1 MRGIPLYLFLIS
13 IAALL
18 GSCSMQNLMSKSDR
32 ALHNDSLFFKQDNF
46 QYIIK
51 KDDKLSISVW
61 DHEDLSVGS
70 IYGIY
75 NSNEVYGK
83 WLMVDAFGNIAI
95 PKIGEF
101 NVAGKTVVQIE
112 DTLKTIFSK
121 SVVSPIVEVKVLN
134 KEVSVIG
141 EVKMPTKVL
150 LDKEENYLLE
160 IITRAGDFDYYANKT
175 KVTVVRE
182 INDLPY
188 KIEVDLTG
196 MDLHHTQNILIQ
208 PGDIVYVPTRRGKN
222 WDKKASTAIP
232 VTSVITS
239 IIVILTVFR

>member
-1 MRGIPLYLFLIS
+1 MRGIPLYLFFIVLTG
-13 IAALL
+13 AF
-18 GSCSMQNLMSKSDR
+18 GSCSMQNLMSKSDQAMR
-32 ALHNDSLFFKQDNF
+32 NDSLFYQKKNF
-46 QYIIK
+46 EYVIK

-83 WLMVDAFGNIAI
+83 WLMVDAFGNVAI
-95 PKIGEF
+95 PKIGEVQ
-101 NVAGKTVVQIE
+101 VAGKTAIE
-112 DTLKTIFSK
+112 VEEMLKGIFSK
-121 SVVSPIVEVKVLN
+121 SVLNPIVEVKVLN
-134 KEVSVIG
+134 KEVTVMG
-141 EVKMPTKVL
+141 EVRTPSKLL
-150 LDKEENYLLE
+150 LDKEENSILE
-160 IITRAGDFDYYANKT
+160 IISRAGDFDYYANKT

-182 INDLPY
+182 IGNVPY
-188 KIEVDLTG
+188 KIELDLTG
-196 MDLHHTQNILIQ
+196 MDIQHSQNILVQ

-239 IIVILTVFR
+239 IIVILTVFK

>member
-1 MRGIPLYLFLIS
+1 
-13 IAALL
+13 
-18 GSCSMQNLMSKSDR
+18 MQNLMSKSDQAMR
-32 ALHNDSLFFKQDNF
+32 NDSLFFQKTNF
-46 QYIIK
+46 EYVIK

-83 WLMVDAFGNIAI
+83 WLMVDAFGNVAV
-95 PKIGEF
+95 PRIGEVQ
-101 NVAGKTVVQIE
+101 VAGKTAIE
-112 DTLKTIFSK
+112 VEEMLKGIFSK
-121 SVVSPIVEVKVLN
+121 SVLNPIVEVKVLN
-134 KEVSVIG
+134 KEVTVMG
-141 EVKMPTKVL
+141 EVRTPSKLL
-150 LDKEENYLLE
+150 LDKEENSILE
-160 IITRAGDFDYYANKT
+160 IISRAGDFDYYANKT

-182 INDLPY
+182 IGNVPY
-188 KIEVDLTG
+188 KIELDLTG
-196 MDLHHTQNILIQ
+196 MDVHHSQNILVQ

-239 IIVILTVFR
+239 IIVILTVFK

>member
-1 MRGIPLYLFLIS
+1 MRGIPLYLFLI
-13 IAALL
+13 ILTWTM
-18 GSCSMQNLMSKSDR
+18 GSCSMQNLMSKSDQ
-32 ALHNDSLFFKQDNF
+32 ALRNDSLFFQKTNF
-46 QYIIK
+46 EYVIK

-83 WLMVDAFGNIAI
+83 WLMVDAFGNVAV
-95 PKIGEF
+95 PKIGEIQ
-101 NVAGKTVVQIE
+101 VAGKTAIE
-112 DTLKTIFSK
+112 VEELLKGILSK
-121 SVVSPIVEVKVLN
+121 SVLNPIVEVKVLN
-134 KEVSVIG
+134 KEVTVMG
-141 EVKMPTKVL
+141 EVRTPSKLL
-150 LDKEENYLLE
+150 LDKEENSILE
-160 IITRAGDFDYYANKT
+160 IISRAGDFDYYANKT

-182 INDLPY
+182 IGNVPY
-188 KIEVDLTG
+188 KIELDLTG
-196 MDLHHTQNILIQ
+196 MDVHHSQNILVQ

-239 IIVILTVFR
+239 IIVILTVFK